1 MKNILIYLCLLFM
14 SSVALADIILDNK
27 TDYPEKAKSKIAV
40 QWAES
45 GESIQKENKS
55 ILNNS
60 ILDESSLKILKQNGL
75 IKITPPNKAK
85 YFRIVVWSTDK
96 KIPDFLTSWVDIVPT
111 KTYIVN
117 QDLLI
122 PAVLMSGSGC

>member
-1 MKNILIYLCLLFM
+1 M
-14 SSVALADIILDNK
+14 
-27 TDYPEKAKSKIAV
+27 
-40 QWAES
+40 
-45 GESIQKENKS
+45 
-55 ILNNS
+55 
-60 ILDESSLKILKQNGL
+60 LKQNGL

>member
-1 MKNILIYLCLLFM
+1 MSFM

-27 TDYPEKAKSKIAV
+27 TDYPAKANSSIAV

-45 GESIQKENKS
+45 GENIQKENKS
-55 ILNNS
+55 ILNHSMLNEHTLQS
-60 ILDESSLKILKQNGL
+60 LKQNGL
-75 IKITPPNKAK
+75 IKISPPNQAK

-96 KIPDFLTSWVDIVPT
+96 KTPDFLTSWVDIVPS
-111 KTYIVN
+111 KTYTIN

>member
-1 MKNILIYLCLLFM
+1 MKNILIYLCMSFM

-27 TDYPEKAKSKIAV
+27 TDYPAKANSSIAV

-45 GESIQKENKS
+45 GENIQKENKS
-55 ILNNS
+55 ILNHSMLNEHTLQS
-60 ILDESSLKILKQNGL
+60 LKQNGL
-75 IKITPPNKAK
+75 IKISPPNQAK

-96 KIPDFLTSWVDIVPT
+96 KTPDFLTSWVDIVPS
-111 KTYIVN
+111 KTYTIN